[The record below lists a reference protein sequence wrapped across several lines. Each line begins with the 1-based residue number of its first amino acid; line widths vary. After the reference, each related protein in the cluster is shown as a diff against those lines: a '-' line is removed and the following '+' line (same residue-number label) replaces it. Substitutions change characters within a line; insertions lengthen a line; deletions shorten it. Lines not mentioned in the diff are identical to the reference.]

1 MTPRRRSFLAKI
13 VVDLGKLMAASTV
26 FKQFFQK
33 EVDVGTLVFGVIA
46 SVIAFVVAFFLEPS
60 A

>member
-33 EVDVGTLVFGVIA
+33 QVDVGTLAFGVIA
-46 SVIAFVVAFFLEPS
+46 SAIAFVVAFFLEPS